1 MTFFTS
7 TRYLFLGRRVNQ
19 KKNEISKFPSLAV
32 SKFFRFFEISSE
44 EISKFVKNRDA
55 RTSATT
61 SVENDR
67 IQIRTIV

>member
-1 MTFFTS
+1 VDQSGSVGEEDREGAEKSREDVLESF
-7 TRYLFLGRRVNQ
+7 
-19 KKNEISKFPSLAV
+19 
-32 SKFFRFFEISSE
+32 E
-44 EISKFVKNRDA
+44 EISKFVKNRNA